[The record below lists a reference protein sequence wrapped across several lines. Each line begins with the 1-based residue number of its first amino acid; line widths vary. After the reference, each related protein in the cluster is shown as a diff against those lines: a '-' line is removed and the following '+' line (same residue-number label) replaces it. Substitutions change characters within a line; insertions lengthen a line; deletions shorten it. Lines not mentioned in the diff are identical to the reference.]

1 VFAYDQQPISGFDG
15 HPALEPGEALKF
27 VVEDPSTG
35 NQSSTWRIWTGKLDD
50 DIYICETR
58 SGGQWKTSLHNDWGQ
73 WRVAMTTEAANA
85 RNIQRVVID
94 EQPRK
99 VPDGGWSEGTAI
111 LIPCADLRSPSEQIP
126 RDVLRIR
133 TSPTRSATAVRLLLQ
148 EKGVT
153 TLKRV
158 EEAFGLGVLK
168 RPNGCVA
175 YVFAEPTSLSSEQ
188 HESLEIFRADARNT
202 IPTEHSGGR
211 FVGVLA
217 VDEQRILVDLALS

>member
-1 VFAYDQQPISGFDG
+1 
-15 HPALEPGEALKF
+15 
-27 VVEDPSTG
+27 
-35 NQSSTWRIWTGKLDD
+35 
-50 DIYICETR
+50 
-58 SGGQWKTSLHNDWGQ
+58 
-73 WRVAMTTEAANA
+73 M
-85 RNIQRVVID
+85 D

-99 VPDGGWSEGTAI
+99 VPDNGWSEGTAI
-111 LIPCADLRSPSEQIP
+111 LIPCADLRSASEQIP

-133 TSPTRSATAVRLLLQ
+133 TSPTHLATAVRLLLQ

-168 RPNGCVA
+168 RPNGSVA
-175 YVFAEPTSLSSEQ
+175 YVLAEPTSLSSER
-188 HESLEIFRADARNT
+188 HESLEIFRADARKT
-202 IPTEHSGGR
+202 IPAEYSGDR

>member
-1 VFAYDQQPISGFDG
+1 MSSESGR
-15 HPALEPGEALKF
+15 H
-27 VVEDPSTG
+27 
-35 NQSSTWRIWTGKLDD
+35 
-50 DIYICETR
+50 
-58 SGGQWKTSLHNDWGQ
+58 
-73 WRVAMTTEAANA
+73 
-85 RNIQRVVID
+85 QRV
-94 EQPRK
+94 QPQRF
-99 VPDGGWSEGTAI
+99 
-111 LIPCADLRSPSEQIP
+111 
-126 RDVLRIR
+126 
-133 TSPTRSATAVRLLLQ
+133 RLLLP

-168 RPNGCVA
+168 RPNGGVA

-188 HESLEIFRADARNT
+188 HESLEIFRADARNH

>member
-1 VFAYDQQPISGFDG
+1 
-15 HPALEPGEALKF
+15 
-27 VVEDPSTG
+27 
-35 NQSSTWRIWTGKLDD
+35 
-50 DIYICETR
+50 
-58 SGGQWKTSLHNDWGQ
+58 
-73 WRVAMTTEAANA
+73 
-85 RNIQRVVID
+85 
-94 EQPRK
+94 
-99 VPDGGWSEGTAI
+99 
-111 LIPCADLRSPSEQIP
+111 
-126 RDVLRIR
+126 
-133 TSPTRSATAVRLLLQ
+133 LLQ

-168 RPNGCVA
+168 RPNGGVA

-217 VDEQRILVDLALS
+217 VDEQRILADLALS